1 MSEGGLEPPPVSASL
16 NGYTMEGHR
25 WCRIG
30 ELATLRTVRVHDKEF
45 RITVMIAGEDDPYP
59 IWRPDREKVTIFMSS
74 IRRGAEE
81 LQTFT
86 HNKIQISHVN

>member
-1 MSEGGLEPPPVSASL
+1 MNRPQSAPLSTGTRWKGIGGVA
-16 NGYTMEGHR
+16 
-25 WCRIG
+25 IG
-30 ELATLRTVRVHDKEF
+30 ELANLRTVRVHDKEF

-86 HNKIQISHVN
+86 NNTILISHVN